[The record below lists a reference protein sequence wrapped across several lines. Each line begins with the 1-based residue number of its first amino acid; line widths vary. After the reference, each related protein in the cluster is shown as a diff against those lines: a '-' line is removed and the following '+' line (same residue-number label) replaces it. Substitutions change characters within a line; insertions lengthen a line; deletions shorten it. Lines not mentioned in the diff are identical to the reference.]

1 MKIGELAK
9 MAQCS
14 TETIRFYE
22 KEGLMPQASRTD
34 SNYRNY
40 TEAHAERL
48 RFIRNCRVLDMTHG
62 EIRLLL
68 GLMDQPAADCGA
80 VNQLLD
86 EHVSHVEVRITELTR
101 LKQQLTQLRQRCQQE
116 QRMDACGILQGIV
129 SMETEPAQVRH
140 THLG

>member
-1 MKIGELAK
+1 MKIGELAQL
-9 MAQCS
+9 AHC
-14 TETIRFYE
+14 TVETVRYYE
-22 KEGLMPQASRTD
+22 KEGLLAAPLRTAA
-34 SNYRNY
+34 NYRSY
-40 TEAHAERL
+40 GDGHLERL